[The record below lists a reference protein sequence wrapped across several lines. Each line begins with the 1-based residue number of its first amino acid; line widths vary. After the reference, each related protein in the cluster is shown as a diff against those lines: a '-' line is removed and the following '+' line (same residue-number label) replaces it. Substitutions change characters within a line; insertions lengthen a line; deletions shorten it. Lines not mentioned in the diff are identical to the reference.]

1 MKPLTLLLVLAL
13 SSWCPTPAAA
23 DTIDLTGGTIHW
35 SASSDLGTTY
45 GLTGPEFSVSGRA
58 ADLGFHN
65 VSGLILTLDG
75 RIYSGAD
82 VGYTLNFTHCE
93 AFTACPTVSLDG
105 IPYSPQTTQIDGLLE
120 VFSTATTLS
129 PIGGPFGLVTAPFT
143 ALGTLTGH
151 DRVNE
156 GRQPLAGESQAK
168 HLGAGD

>member
-129 PIGGPFGLVTAPFT
+129 TPNHEFVPGFLGVPATL
-143 ALGTLTGH
+143 ALSCVRWVRRADASRSAV
-151 DRVNE
+151 DRSRNT
-156 GRQPLAGESQAK
+156 RWP
-168 HLGAGD
+168 